1 MEATSLVTALAPA
14 FAAGFAVQRLLEILD
29 PLAETVA
36 GPEKKKI
43 VLGLSSLIAG
53 LGFAGGVGLRVL
65 VHLGAYT
72 FGSRFDRND
81 LIDLFVTGLVIS
93 AGTEGFNSILKFMN
107 YKKEDQK
114 AEANTKAITAA
125 STQALFERRLK
136 MLEPTGNLAADLATA
151 LKSEIK
157 SRWPDQFIHDGWD
170 ERTFDAYVTDGDIFK
185 MQDAA
190 TEASDTVARA
200 YQVELS
206 DEARLRIQSRVTLSS
221 TPKKL
226 LPVMENEVASA

>member
-125 STQALFERRLK
+125 STQALFERRFNMACDYTRLQIEQIVVGVYREQLHDDSITK
-136 MLEPTGNLAADLATA
+136 FSRFGPG
-151 LKSEIK
+151 KEI
-157 SRWPDQFIHDGWD
+157 
-170 ERTFDAYVTDGDIFK
+170 DI
-185 MQDAA
+185 QP
-190 TEASDTVARA
+190 
-200 YQVELS
+200 
-206 DEARLRIQSRVTLSS
+206 EARRAFFFPIKQNIDRPPDCIITKL
-221 TPKKL
+221 TPDDVQNAKT
-226 LPVMENEVASA
+226 VGEIIDAICTEFGIE